1 MIGSASIR
9 AVAASAALLVLLGT
23 RAGAQSGL
31 QPEGTRFWVTA
42 GGAIAAAALLDESAR
57 TFWLDRHSSFA
68 SSLADA
74 GNFVGT
80 GRNIIAGLAVTYVV
94 ARITHHRRTANAV
107 LRISAGYAVSNVI
120 VGVLKPVVGRHRP
133 DSTNDAWRFKPFS
146 TEGEWHSFPSSH
158 AVHAFSIAAGAAIA
172 TRRSWVAALG
182 YSAATVVAWS
192 RVYDDQHWTSDVT
205 TSAVI
210 GMSAVATTMG
220 WLDRRWPEKREPG
233 TGNRGS
239 TMNHCSGSRRPRPA
253 TRRLPVPSIPDSLF
267 PIPESSVRLQPLPRI
282 PVDRHRANPLELDA
296 RVVGLNERE
305 QPPSR
310 QQQPT
315 RRRLERVQH

>member
-1 MIGSASIR
+1 MGTHRPLSCCLARRRTTDEASKLHARRGERARAVVMIGSASIR

-205 TSAVI
+205 TAGVI

-239 TMNHCSGSRRPRPA
+239 TMNHCSRFPAAAPRDAAPPGSLYSRFAIPYSRVLGPPPA
-253 TRRLPVPSIPDSLF
+253 TPADS
-267 PIPESSVRLQPLPRI
+267 S
-282 PVDRHRANPLELDA
+282 
-296 RVVGLNERE
+296 
-305 QPPSR
+305 
-310 QQQPT
+310 
-315 RRRLERVQH
+315 

>member
-1 MIGSASIR
+1 MIVGSPSVR
-9 AVAASAALLVLLGT
+9 VLAASAVLVGVLAA
-23 RAGAQSGL
+23 RADAQLSL
-31 QPEGTRFWVTA
+31 QPEGTRFWVAA
-42 GGAIAAAALLDESAR
+42 GGAIGAAALLDENAR
-57 TFWLDRHSSFA
+57 TFWLDHHSSFA

-74 GNFVGT
+74 GNFAGT

-94 ARITHHRRTANAV
+94 ARLTHHRRTANAV
-107 LRISAGYAVSNVI
+107 LRVSAGYAVSNVI

-172 TRRSWVAALG
+172 TRRFWVAALG

-210 GMSAVATTMG
+210 GMSAVATTMD
-220 WLDRRWPEKREPG
+220 WIR
-233 TGNRGS
+233 
-239 TMNHCSGSRRPRPA
+239 
-253 TRRLPVPSIPDSLF
+253 
-267 PIPESSVRLQPLPRI
+267 
-282 PVDRHRANPLELDA
+282 
-296 RVVGLNERE
+296 
-305 QPPSR
+305 
-310 QQQPT
+310 
-315 RRRLERVQH
+315 